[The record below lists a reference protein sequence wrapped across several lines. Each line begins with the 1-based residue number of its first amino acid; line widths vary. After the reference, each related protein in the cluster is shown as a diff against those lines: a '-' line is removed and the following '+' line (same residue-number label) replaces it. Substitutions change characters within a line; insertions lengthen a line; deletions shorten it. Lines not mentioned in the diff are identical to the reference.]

1 MGQKE
6 DNLYKRAKRGLMAR
20 LSLVLVIVLAIVLEG
35 GGLLFYY
42 YTKKEESSALAGPIY
57 LVLLVLG
64 LVLTIILMIRAT
76 KNMKQLGEVTATK
89 ERIESEL
96 KIARNIQMAM
106 IPKIFP
112 PFPDRSD
119 LDMFAGLVPAKEV
132 GGDLYDFYIRDEK
145 LFFCIGD
152 VSGKGV
158 PASLVM
164 AVTRALFRSLSAH
177 EDNPAK
183 LVSAMNDSMSDGN
196 DYNVFVTFFLG
207 VLDLQSGRLRYCNAG
222 HNAPITLTDLISPLP
237 VEPNVPLG
245 IVKGMCFKGQE
256 MQFKHD
262 DAIFLYTDG
271 ITEAENNAQEMFGED
286 RMLSVLHTRRSAQEQ
301 VSSVVKAVEVFSGD
315 APQSDDRTLLFVH
328 YLGEASTE
336 QRHIV
341 LHNDIRQIP
350 QLARFVED
358 IAVDKKLDQSL
369 TMSLNLALE
378 EAVTNVILYAYPPG
392 ADGLVVV
399 EAILSQGRLTFILSD
414 SGGAFDPTGAPEA
427 DVSSSLEERPVGG
440 LGIHLVRQIMDSV
453 SYERQG
459 DRNILTMIKNI

>member
-6 DNLYKRAKRGLMAR
+6 DNLFIRARRMLTMR
-20 LSLVLVIVLAIVLEG
+20 LSLVIVIVTAIVLEG

-42 YTKKEESSALAGPIY
+42 YSKKEESSALAGPIY
-57 LVLLVLG
+57 LVLLVIG
-64 LVLTIILMIRAT
+64 LVLTIILMIRASR
-76 KNMKQLGEVTATK
+76 NMKQLHDVTATK

-112 PFPDRSD
+112 PFPERGD
-119 LDMFAGLVPAKEV
+119 LDMYAGLVPAKEV

-183 LVSAMNDSMSDGN
+183 IVSAMNESMVDGN
-196 DYNVFVTFFLG
+196 DYNIFVTLFLG
-207 VLDLQSGRLRYCNAG
+207 VLDLATGRLRYCNAG
-222 HNAPITLTDLISPLP
+222 HNAPVTLTDAIAFLP
-237 VEPNVPLG
+237 VVPNIPLG
-245 IVKGMCFKGQE
+245 VVDGMKYKGQE
-256 MQFKHD
+256 TVLKYD

-271 ITEAENNAQEMFGED
+271 ITEAENNAHELFGEE
-286 RMLSVLHTRRSAQEQ
+286 RMMSVLHTRRSAEDQ
-301 VSSVVKAVEVFSGD
+301 VASVVDAVDAFAKD
-315 APQSDDRTLLFVH
+315 APQSDDRTLLFIH
-328 YLGEASTE
+328 YLGEGNTE
-336 QRHIV
+336 QRNIV

-350 QLARFVED
+350 QLARFVET
-358 IAVDKKLDQSL
+358 IAADKKLDQSL
-369 TMSLNLALE
+369 TMGLNLALE
-378 EAVTNVILYAYPPG
+378 EAVTNVILYAYPEG
-392 ADGLVVV
+392 ADGLVDV
-399 EAILSQGRLTFILSD
+399 EAVLNPDQLTFIISD
-414 SGGAFDPTGAPEA
+414 GGRAFDPTSVPEA
-427 DVSSSLEERPVGG
+427 DVSSPVEERPVGG

-453 SYERQG
+453 SYARRDGQ
-459 DRNILTMIKNI
+459 NYLTMTKII